1 MRQLIRHKVFKKD
14 IDKVTLTDQQFTKMI
29 QYLSLLTEGSDLPTE
44 SKDHSLN
51 GDWKSFREFHLGGD
65 MLLIYHIDEDNN
77 QIVLMRVGSH
87 SQLFK

>member
-1 MRQLIRHKVFKKD
+1 MRQLIRHKIFKKD

-29 QYLSLLTEGSDLPTE
+29 QYLSLLTEGNDLPIE

-65 MLLIYHIDEDNN
+65 MLLIYHINEDNN

-87 SQLFK
+87 AQLFK